1 MASRIQ
7 SFCHVTFAFLPFA
20 GVADLAHA
28 LVQLGGVLANGI
40 RVAVIEPQGAL
51 IHVCKETGGSGGA
64 RDGEG
69 GTRPARTADH
79 VCRAAG
85 THTCTHIH
93 ARVCNRRQKH
103 AEMVS
108 ELTCVCWLYVDMD
121 VSVSNSGQPALRF
134 CTRG

>member
-1 MASRIQ
+1 MAPRTQ

-51 IHVCKETGGSGGA
+51 IHVCKETAGSGGA
-64 RDGEG
+64 GGGEG
-69 GTRPARTADH
+69 AHALHAPQTT
-79 VCRAAG
+79 CAG
-85 THTCTHIH
+85 LQAHIHAHIH

-121 VSVSNSGQPALRF
+121 VPVSNSGQPALRF